1 MDFIFQ
7 FRTYTQLITCM
18 FPFIFI
24 SFSSLLLIPITPKK
38 SSHYL
43 KILKSSEIILDI
55 SATITRYVI
64 LHTNFPQIETF
75 YHIMEVTSYDLE
87 TNQNFQGF
95 KRK

>member
-7 FRTYTQLITCM
+7 FQTCTQLITCM

-24 SFSSLLLIPITPKK
+24 SFSSLLLIPITPKE
-38 SSHYL
+38 SPHYL
-43 KILKSSEIILDI
+43 HILKSSEIFLDI

-64 LHTNFPQIETF
+64 LHTNFLQIETF
-75 YHIMEVTSYDLE
+75 YHIMEGTSYGLE

-95 KRK
+95 KRQ